1 MNSVVFGQYY
11 HANSWL
17 HRLDPRCKLISMFIL
32 MIGVFFIR
40 RLDILVLL
48 LGLAFI
54 LICTSK
60 VPIIKYLKSIKMIS
74 TLLIFTFLFQVLFN
88 KSGNELYTFNFTLT
102 YINLIVGV
110 ILVLIVVFLRRLL
123 PKLRITQYLIAI
135 IGAFALQIW
144 WPYGEVITPYS
155 ITIHDASLMNSG
167 IILVRVLILVSMS
180 SCLTLCTK
188 PTDITLGL
196 DKMFAPLKK
205 IHIDTSIFTMM
216 ISIALR
222 FIPTLINEAYRIL
235 RAQASRGVEFSQ
247 GGFMKKIR
255 QMVSLLVPMFVIAYK
270 KAADLAL
277 AMEARSYIPGHD
289 RTSLYILK
297 YKLADIFTYIFSLL
311 LLAGMIVVRFVL

>member
-88 KSGNELYTFNFTLT
+88 KSGNELYTFDFTLT

-110 ILVLIVVFLRRLL
+110 ILVLIVAFLKRLL

-311 LLAGMIVVRFVL
+311 LLAGMIAVRFVL